1 MLDRHGGF
9 ASIAMR
15 GHVKGG
21 VVVSQPQTVT
31 PFVGGHDRA
40 VGIAG
45 VDREPES
52 CFGCSGISVFGVVVE
67 VGKDLK
73 YLTFSVQTVFP
84 GAHAR

>member
-1 MLDRHGGF
+1 MLNGHSRF

-21 VVVSQPQTVT
+21 VAISQSQTVT
-31 PFVGGHDRA
+31 PSVGGQDRA

-52 CFGCSGISVFGVVVE
+52 YFGGSGIYVFSVVVE
-67 VGKDLK
+67 VGTDLK
-73 YLTFSVQTVFP
+73 YLAFSGEVVFP